1 MTSAS
6 KTIEEIGPVA
16 AASSAPQLAVPV
28 GLPVGPAIPGLGF
41 RAWRDVSDY
50 DAMAA
55 VMVAASRADGVP
67 WVPTGDQLRID
78 KQDSPTI
85 DPARDI
91 VLVEVDGGV
100 VACAGT
106 DRVIR
111 DATPIYE
118 TWGAVHPEMRRRGLG
133 SALIDWNIA
142 RSRERAA
149 IADPGSPVAIQAHVE
164 QGEVGQAALVVA
176 RGFEIIRRFQLMR
189 RDLTDPI
196 ADVPLP
202 DGLELRPVLPD
213 QHRAIY
219 EAQGEAF
226 RDHWGAREPTDHGF
240 EYTYGR
246 KELDTG
252 LWVVAWDDDE
262 IAGVIE
268 NWIWTEENETLGVER
283 GWLERVSVRRPWR
296 RRGLARAMTAAS
308 LVGLRDAGMTEAML
322 GVDAGNSNGAVA
334 LYQGVGFEVHRTEF
348 AYRRVFEA

>member
-1 MTSAS
+1 
-6 KTIEEIGPVA
+6 
-16 AASSAPQLAVPV
+16 
-28 GLPVGPAIPGLGF
+28 
-41 RAWRDVSDY
+41 
-50 DAMAA
+50 MAA
-55 VMVAASRADGVP
+55 VMVAASRADGVA

-91 VLVEVDGGV
+91 VLAEVDDRL
-100 VACAGT
+100 VACAGA

-133 SALIDWNIA
+133 SALLEWNIA

-149 IADPGSPVAIQAHVE
+149 TLDPAAPVAVQAHVE

-176 RGFEIIRRFQLMR
+176 RGFEIVRRFQLMR
-189 RDLTDPI
+189 RDLTEPI

-202 DGLELRPVLPD
+202 DGLELRPVLLE

-240 EYTYGR
+240 EYTHGR

-252 LWVVAWDDDE
+252 LWVVAWDGDE

-268 NWIWTEENETLGVER
+268 NWIWTEENDTLGVRR

-296 RRGLARAMTAAS
+296 RRGLARAMSAAS
-308 LVGLRDAGMTEAML
+308 LVRLRDAGMTEAML
-322 GVDAGNSNGAVA
+322 GVDADNSNGAVG
-334 LYQGVGFEVHRTEF
+334 LYEGVGFEVHRTEL